1 MNSRYLVTEVN
12 KNKEKKISDDFNTI
26 NLEENYI
33 NSERSINILKYL
45 TELEKQNTIQA
56 KKKINLKFLPKLKP
70 ASTRYNQN
78 KLNKSLDI
86 NNVLTLKQENNTC
99 NKDDGCFITSL
110 DIEKKRSDKNYG
122 INNEKNKNIK
132 DKLLKANKNKRNMN
146 NKYNLASI
154 IKDIKRKN
162 SSYVS
167 KTEGN
172 YFNDYIAYDNKN
184 MKNILDINN
193 IINTHLKNEEWNLKA
208 RDDKYNEFLEIKKGG
223 CVQNLIIKLI
233 KEEREKLKNKYTKF
247 SYDFNNKI
255 KMVTEGE
262 KMFEKIIVE
271 QKKNIKMIEN
281 NYYKLKN
288 DNKALIILRE
298 RFKDQVSKTEY
309 EIIKKIYEIDEL
321 RYYAKFVNYIVYG
334 YDTSIYETKIIDDDY
349 SKKPKDAET
358 LIKFILENYKHFLIN
373 EKDDIINNIDPDIVL
388 NETRLIEDRILMN
401 LKLRDQE
408 YEDLKKY
415 KLNNKNILKNIENR
429 KKELE
434 DEYNYIQKEIKD
446 IIINTQINLDED
458 FFSIMKDLGIF
469 ILETLSKDKQL
480 IKKFKTKLNLFEI
493 SDLATKSIQL
503 VLKRE
508 SVLDYY
514 INTLE
519 KYDKDDKKT
528 FNMIINKRK
537 LDMIREKI
545 DYTQRTNEKKL
556 LIDKIEITKNSD
568 KIYFIKRKA
577 LPSLPKK
584 KKKMIKIDPEII
596 KAKENKELISY
607 D

>member
-1 MNSRYLVTEVN
+1 MNNRYLATEVN
-12 KNKEKKISDDFNTI
+12 KNKEKNISDNFNTI

-271 QKKNIKMIEN
+271 QKKNTKMIEN

-321 RYYAKFVNYIVYG
+321 RYYAKFVNYIYG

-415 KLNNKNILKNIENR
+415 KQNNKNILKNIENR

-446 IIINTQINLDED
+446 IIINTQINLDEEL
-458 FFSIMKDLGIF
+458 FSIMKDLGIF

-528 FNMIINKRK
+528 FNMVINKRK

-545 DYTQRTNEKKL
+545 DYAQRTNEKKL

>member
-1 MNSRYLVTEVN
+1 MNNRYLATEVN
-12 KNKEKKISDDFNTI
+12 KNKEKNISDNFNTI

-86 NNVLTLKQENNTC
+86 NNVLTLKQENNSC

-321 RYYAKFVNYIVYG
+321 RYYAKFVNYIYG

-458 FFSIMKDLGIF
+458 LFSIMKDLGIF

>member
-26 NLEENYI
+26 NLEESYI

-86 NNVLTLKQENNTC
+86 NNVLTIKQENNTC

-271 QKKNIKMIEN
+271 QKKNTKLIEN

-288 DNKALIILRE
+288 DNKALLILRE

-321 RYYAKFVNYIVYG
+321 RLYAKFVNYIYG

-415 KLNNKNILKNIENR
+415 KQNNKNILKNIENR

-458 FFSIMKDLGIF
+458 LFSIMKDLGIF

-528 FNMIINKRK
+528 FNMVINKRK

-545 DYTQRTNEKKL
+545 DYAQRTNEKKL

>member
-321 RYYAKFVNYIVYG
+321 RYYAKFVNYIYG

>member
-1 MNSRYLVTEVN
+1 MTEVN
-12 KNKEKKISDDFNTI
+12 KKKEKKISDDFNTI

-99 NKDDGCFITSL
+99 IKDDGCFITSL

-321 RYYAKFVNYIVYG
+321 RYYAKFVNYIYG

-458 FFSIMKDLGIF
+458 LFSIMKDLGIF

-528 FNMIINKRK
+528 FNMVINKRK

>member
-1 MNSRYLVTEVN
+1 MNNRYLATEVN
-12 KNKEKKISDDFNTI
+12 KNKEKNISDNFNTI

-271 QKKNIKMIEN
+271 QKKNTKMIEN

-321 RYYAKFVNYIVYG
+321 RYYAKFVNYIYG

-458 FFSIMKDLGIF
+458 LFSIMKDLGIF

-528 FNMIINKRK
+528 FNMVINKRK

-545 DYTQRTNEKKL
+545 DYAQRTNEKKL

>member
-1 MNSRYLVTEVN
+1 MNNRYLATEVN
-12 KNKEKKISDDFNTI
+12 KNKEKNISDNFNTI

-271 QKKNIKMIEN
+271 QKKNTKMIEN

-321 RYYAKFVNYIVYG
+321 RYYAKFVNYIYG

-415 KLNNKNILKNIENR
+415 KQNNKNILKNIENR

-458 FFSIMKDLGIF
+458 LFSIMKDLGIF

-503 VLKRE
+503 VLKKE

-528 FNMIINKRK
+528 FNMVINKRK

-545 DYTQRTNEKKL
+545 DYAQRTNEKKL

>member
-1 MNSRYLVTEVN
+1 MNNRYLATEVN
-12 KNKEKKISDDFNTI
+12 KNKEKNISDNFNTI

-78 KLNKSLDI
+78 KLNQSLDI
-86 NNVLTLKQENNTC
+86 NNVLTPKQENNTC
-99 NKDDGCFITSL
+99 IKDDGCFITSL
-110 DIEKKRSDKNYG
+110 DIEKNRSDKNYG

-208 RDDKYNEFLEIKKGG
+208 RDDKYNEFLEIMKGG

-271 QKKNIKMIEN
+271 QKKNTKMIEN

-321 RYYAKFVNYIVYG
+321 RYYAKFVNYIYG

-415 KLNNKNILKNIENR
+415 KQNNKNILKNIENR

-446 IIINTQINLDED
+446 IIINTQINLDEEL
-458 FFSIMKDLGIF
+458 FSFMKDLGIF

-503 VLKRE
+503 VLKKE

-519 KYDKDDKKT
+519 KYDKDNKKT
-528 FNMIINKRK
+528 FNMVINKRK

-545 DYTQRTNEKKL
+545 DYAQRTNEKKL

>member
-1 MNSRYLVTEVN
+1 MNNRYLSTEVN
-12 KNKEKKISDDFNTI
+12 KNKEKNISDNFNTI

-56 KKKINLKFLPKLKP
+56 KKKINLKFLPKIKP

-271 QKKNIKMIEN
+271 QKKNTKMIEN

-321 RYYAKFVNYIVYG
+321 RYYAKFVNYIYG

-415 KLNNKNILKNIENR
+415 KQNNKNILKNIENR

-446 IIINTQINLDED
+446 IIINTQINLDEEL
-458 FFSIMKDLGIF
+458 FSIMKDLGIF

-514 INTLE
+514 INKLE

-528 FNMIINKRK
+528 FNMVINKRK

-545 DYTQRTNEKKL
+545 DYAQRTNEKKL

>member
-86 NNVLTLKQENNTC
+86 NNVLTLKQENNSC

-110 DIEKKRSDKNYG
+110 DIEKKRSDKIYG

-321 RYYAKFVNYIVYG
+321 RYYAKFVNYIYG

-458 FFSIMKDLGIF
+458 LFSIMKDLGIF

-528 FNMIINKRK
+528 FNMVINKRK

>member
-110 DIEKKRSDKNYG
+110 DIEKKRSDKIYG

-321 RYYAKFVNYIVYG
+321 RYYAKFVNYIYG

-458 FFSIMKDLGIF
+458 LFSIMKDLGIF

>member
-1 MNSRYLVTEVN
+1 MTEVN

-86 NNVLTLKQENNTC
+86 NNVLTLKQENNSC

-321 RYYAKFVNYIVYG
+321 RYYAKFVNYIYG

-458 FFSIMKDLGIF
+458 LFSIMKDLGIF

>member
-193 IINTHLKNEEWNLKA
+193 IINTHLKNEEWNLKV

-271 QKKNIKMIEN
+271 QKKNTKMIEN

-321 RYYAKFVNYIVYG
+321 RYYAKFVNYIYG

-458 FFSIMKDLGIF
+458 LFSIMKDLGIF

-528 FNMIINKRK
+528 FNMVINKRK

-545 DYTQRTNEKKL
+545 DYAQRTNEKKL

>member
-1 MNSRYLVTEVN
+1 MNNRYLATEVN
-12 KNKEKKISDDFNTI
+12 KNKEKNISDNFNTI

-86 NNVLTLKQENNTC
+86 NNVLTLKQENNSC

-321 RYYAKFVNYIVYG
+321 RYYAKFVNYIYG

-458 FFSIMKDLGIF
+458 LFSIMKDLGIF

-568 KIYFIKRKA
+568 KIYFIQRKA
-577 LPSLPKK
+577 LPSIPKK
-584 KKKMIKIDPEII
+584 KKKIIKIDPEII

>member
-1 MNSRYLVTEVN
+1 MNNRYLATEVN
-12 KNKEKKISDDFNTI
+12 KNKEKNISDNFNTI

-321 RYYAKFVNYIVYG
+321 RYYAKFVNYIYG

-415 KLNNKNILKNIENR
+415 KQNNKNILKNIENR

-446 IIINTQINLDED
+446 IIINTQINLDEEL
-458 FFSIMKDLGIF
+458 FSIMKDLGIF

>member
-26 NLEENYI
+26 NLEESYI

-86 NNVLTLKQENNTC
+86 NNVLTLKQENNSC

-110 DIEKKRSDKNYG
+110 DIEKKRSDKIYG

-223 CVQNLIIKLI
+223 CVQNLLIKLI

-321 RYYAKFVNYIVYG
+321 RYYAKFVNYIYG

-458 FFSIMKDLGIF
+458 LFSIMKDLGIF

-528 FNMIINKRK
+528 FNTVINKRK

>member
-99 NKDDGCFITSL
+99 IKDDGCFITSL
-110 DIEKKRSDKNYG
+110 DIEKNRSDKNYG

-132 DKLLKANKNKRNMN
+132 DKLLKANENKRNMN

-271 QKKNIKMIEN
+271 QKKNTKMIEN

-321 RYYAKFVNYIVYG
+321 RYYAKFVNYIYG

-408 YEDLKKY
+408 YEELKKY
-415 KLNNKNILKNIENR
+415 KQNNKNILKNIENR

-446 IIINTQINLDED
+446 IIINTRINLDED
-458 FFSIMKDLGIF
+458 LFSIMKDLGIF

-480 IKKFKTKLNLFEI
+480 IKKFKTKLNLFEL

-528 FNMIINKRK
+528 FNTVINKRK

-545 DYTQRTNEKKL
+545 DYAQRTNEKKL

>member
-208 RDDKYNEFLEIKKGG
+208 RDDKYNEFLEIKKCG

-321 RYYAKFVNYIVYG
+321 RYYAKFVNYIYG

-458 FFSIMKDLGIF
+458 LFSIMKDLGIF

>member
-1 MNSRYLVTEVN
+1 MNNRYLATEVN
-12 KNKEKKISDDFNTI
+12 KNKEKNISDNFNTI

-33 NSERSINILKYL
+33 NSERGINILKYL

-271 QKKNIKMIEN
+271 QKKNTKMIEN

-321 RYYAKFVNYIVYG
+321 RYYAKFVNYIYG

-415 KLNNKNILKNIENR
+415 KQNNKNILKNIENR

-446 IIINTQINLDED
+446 IIINTQINLDEEL
-458 FFSIMKDLGIF
+458 FSIMKDLGIF

-503 VLKRE
+503 VLKKE

-528 FNMIINKRK
+528 FNMVINKRK

-545 DYTQRTNEKKL
+545 DYAQRTNEKKL

>member
-1 MNSRYLVTEVN
+1 MNNRYLATEVN
-12 KNKEKKISDDFNTI
+12 KNKEKNISDNFNTI

-86 NNVLTLKQENNTC
+86 NNVLTLKQENNSC

-110 DIEKKRSDKNYG
+110 DIEKKRSDKIYG

-172 YFNDYIAYDNKN
+172 YFNDYIAYE
-184 MKNILDINN
+184 NILDINN

-321 RYYAKFVNYIVYG
+321 RYYAKFVNYIYG

-458 FFSIMKDLGIF
+458 LFSIMKDLGIF

>member
-86 NNVLTLKQENNTC
+86 NNVLTLKQENNSC

-110 DIEKKRSDKNYG
+110 DIEKKRSDKIYG
-122 INNEKNKNIK
+122 INNKKNKNIK

-321 RYYAKFVNYIVYG
+321 RYYAKFVNYIYG

-458 FFSIMKDLGIF
+458 LFSIMKDLGIF

>member
-172 YFNDYIAYDNKN
+172 YFNEYIAYDNKN

-208 RDDKYNEFLEIKKGG
+208 REDKYNEFLEIKKGG

-271 QKKNIKMIEN
+271 QKKNTKLIEN

-288 DNKALIILRE
+288 DNKALLILRE

-321 RYYAKFVNYIVYG
+321 RYYAKFVNYIYG

-415 KLNNKNILKNIENR
+415 KQNNKNILKNIENR

-446 IIINTQINLDED
+446 IIINTQINLDEEL
-458 FFSIMKDLGIF
+458 FSIMKDLGIF

-528 FNMIINKRK
+528 FNMVINKRK

-545 DYTQRTNEKKL
+545 DYAQRTNEKKL

>member
-1 MNSRYLVTEVN
+1 MNNRYLATEVN
-12 KNKEKKISDDFNTI
+12 KNKEKNISDNFNTI

-321 RYYAKFVNYIVYG
+321 RYYAKFVNYIYG

-458 FFSIMKDLGIF
+458 LFSIMKDLGIF

-528 FNMIINKRK
+528 FNMVINKRK

>member
-1 MNSRYLVTEVN
+1 MNNRYLATEVN
-12 KNKEKKISDDFNTI
+12 KNKEKNISDNFNTI

-233 KEEREKLKNKYTKF
+233 KEEREKLKNKYTKY

-271 QKKNIKMIEN
+271 QKKNTKMIEN

-321 RYYAKFVNYIVYG
+321 RYYAKFVNYIYG

-415 KLNNKNILKNIENR
+415 KQNNKNILKNIENR

-458 FFSIMKDLGIF
+458 LFSIMKDLGIF

-545 DYTQRTNEKKL
+545 DYAQRTNEKKL

>member
-86 NNVLTLKQENNTC
+86 NNVLTLKQENNSC

-321 RYYAKFVNYIVYG
+321 RYYAKFVNYIYG

-458 FFSIMKDLGIF
+458 LFSIMKDLGIF

-514 INTLE
+514 INILE
-519 KYDKDDKKT
+519 KYDNEDKKT
-528 FNMIINKRK
+528 FNMVINKRK

-545 DYTQRTNEKKL
+545 DRTQKNNEMKT
-556 LIDKIEITKNSD
+556 LIEKIEITKNSD

-577 LPSLPKK
+577 LPSIPKK
-584 KKKMIKIDPEII
+584 KKKIIKIDPEII

>member
-1 MNSRYLVTEVN
+1 MNNRYLATEVN

-86 NNVLTLKQENNTC
+86 NNVLTLKQENNSC

-110 DIEKKRSDKNYG
+110 DIEKKRSDKIYG
-122 INNEKNKNIK
+122 INKEKNKNIK

-321 RYYAKFVNYIVYG
+321 RYYAKFVNYIYG

-458 FFSIMKDLGIF
+458 LFSIMKDLGIF

>member
-122 INNEKNKNIK
+122 INKEKNKNIK

-167 KTEGN
+167 KTEGI
-172 YFNDYIAYDNKN
+172 YFNEYIAYDNKN

-208 RDDKYNEFLEIKKGG
+208 REDKYNEFLEIKKGG

-271 QKKNIKMIEN
+271 QKKNTKLIEN

-288 DNKALIILRE
+288 DNKALLILRE

-321 RYYAKFVNYIVYG
+321 RYYAKFVNYIYG

-415 KLNNKNILKNIENR
+415 KQNNKNILKNIENR

-458 FFSIMKDLGIF
+458 LFSIMKDLGIF

-528 FNMIINKRK
+528 FNMVINKRK

-545 DYTQRTNEKKL
+545 DYAQRTNEKKL